1 MGLDEFNIAPDNKGG
16 RPEKTEEESDTKNG
30 YGISIED
37 YNSEEYWE
45 SLLEDNWDGSEI
57 TFDAMKGMCAQTH
70 MLPQSIVSKLMEH
83 DVVDGDE
90 LGEYLDMY
98 EHQTSAPSFSSGS
111 SYSDSGTLS
120 SIIDAAK

>member
-16 RPEKTEEESDTKNG
+16 RPEKTEDNEEPQ
-30 YGISIED
+30 D
-37 YNSEEYWE
+37 YFGPSHDEYSSEEYWE
-45 SLLEDNWDGSEI
+45 SLLEDNWNGSEI
-57 TFDAMKGMCAQTH
+57 TFDAMKAMCAESH
-70 MLPQSIVSKLMEH
+70 MLPQSVVSKL
-83 DVVDGDE
+83 VDNDIVDTDQ

-98 EHQTSAPSFSSGS
+98 EHETNTPSFSSGS